1 MNKLSGIHW
10 LRMRGYVA
18 ALVPAIVFGSVTL
31 TAAGLSL
38 PAYADGAGAF
48 LGGMITS
55 RVLGNM
61 RERTEAEQVQ
71 AAAAT
76 RQAQQPQVVYQ
87 QAPQSAPAS
96 SGGGGGKSVEQ
107 RLKELDSLASQGY
120 ITKQEYAAR
129 KKAIVDSI

>member
-10 LRMRGYVA
+10 FRRRGILA
-18 ALVPAIVFGSVTL
+18 ALVPALAFGGVTL
-31 TAAGLSL
+31 TLGGMSS
-38 PAYADGAGAF
+38 PAYAGDAGAF

-61 RERTEAEQVQ
+61 RERTEAEQAQ

-76 RQAQQPQVVYQ
+76 RQAQQPQVIYQ

-96 SGGGGGKSVEQ
+96 SDGGTKSIEQ
-107 RLKELDSLASQGY
+107 RLKQLDSLASQGY
-120 ITKQEYAAR
+120 ITKEEYAAR
-129 KKAIVDSI
+129 KKAIIDSI